1 MSVSMPESGREQLA
15 VRVNPLIVGAL
26 VYFALVLLIAQR
38 RAPAEYRPRRHTIS
52 QLAAQGYPNKRL
64 MQAGFIV
71 YGALFTAGLIGIT
84 LRSGAPTYRDVPH
97 LVYGLALLPTGVFCS
112 VPFFRSVRVSRSE
125 ARMHAV
131 SAQVSAGAFGLGIA
145 IHAARAADLT
155 TLGFHLVSLVIYSAG
170 AVWFVRTRR
179 SMGAAQR
186 LMYAYGSVWLLATY
200 GTGLFIAS

>member
-1 MSVSMPESGREQLA
+1 MPELHREFPK
-15 VRVNPLIVGAL
+15 VYVNPLIISAL
-26 VYFALVLLIAQR
+26 VYFALVLVIAQR

-52 QLAAQGYPNKRL
+52 QLAAQGYPKKRL

-84 LRSGAPTYRDVPH
+84 LRSGAPIYRDVPH

-125 ARMHAV
+125 ARIHAV
-131 SAQVSAGAFGLGIA
+131 SAQISAGAFGLGIA
-145 IHAARAADLT
+145 VHAALAGDAT
-155 TLGFHLVSLVIYSAG
+155 TLGFHLVSLAIYSAG
-170 AVWFVRTRR
+170 ALWFVRTRT

-186 LMYAYGSVWLLATY
+186 MMYAYGSVWLLATY
-200 GTGLFIAS
+200 GSGLLIAS